1 MDRASVEAALKE
13 IIDEVAAARDSLGQ
27 GEEIG
32 LADIQ
37 SRIQE
42 VCNAAVALPKEEAVE
57 VAPLLAALRNDL
69 TELSTALGMVMERL
83 ADESPGA
90 EDPDAGRP
98 SGREDGGG

>member
-1 MDRASVEAALKE
+1 MDRGSVETALNE
-13 IIDEVAAARDSLGQ
+13 LIDEVGTARENLGR

-57 VAPLLAALRNDL
+57 VAPLLATLRNDL

-83 ADESPGA
+83 GEARDGPAEAETPETPPGN
-90 EDPDAGRP
+90 
-98 SGREDGGG
+98 DGNA